1 MDEAP
6 HSRDMETEEVTVPST
21 EAEPADEAPTPTT
34 GDAEETSFDEPGS
47 DVEETLAAD
56 QEREPAEEGQPLQE
70 PEPLEESAAA
80 ESPEA
85 PEEHPAPELVL
96 EREPEPAA
104 AAAGLTLDDMV
115 AEIKESQGAEEP
127 ASGETQDADGTEAAE
142 GEVAET
148 AESEAAEGE
157 GAEGATETVAEEGAE
172 GAVEGAPADA
182 AEAVATVEEAATE
195 SGLARER
202 MDTRVPFWV
211 YGGVWVVFAGA
222 MTYLLWPVS
231 AGLFTGS
238 SRYAI
243 FVLGGAGL
251 TVIGLFVGLAAWLTG
266 RSGAS
271 TEEKQGLTQAI
282 LLRTAGWMTVGVVL
296 WWIALI
302 ALDLHR
308 TGVIR

>member
-1 MDEAP
+1 
-6 HSRDMETEEVTVPST
+6 METEEVTVPST
-21 EAEPADEAPTPTT
+21 EAEPADEAPTPTPA
-34 GDAEETSFDEPGS
+34 DAEETSFDEPAS

-56 QEREPAEEGQPLQE
+56 QEPEPAEEGQPPQE
-70 PEPLEESAAA
+70 PETLEESAAAA

-96 EREPEPAA
+96 EKEPEPAA

-115 AEIKESQGAEEP
+115 AEIKESQGTEEP
-127 ASGETQDADGTEAAE
+127 APGETQDAEGTEAAQ

-157 GAEGATETVAEEGAE
+157 GVEGATETVAEEGAE

-182 AEAVATVEEAATE
+182 AEAVATAEEAANET
-195 SGLARER
+195 GPARDR
-202 MDTRVPFWV
+202 MDTCVPFWV
-211 YGGVWVVFAGA
+211 YGGVWVVFAGV

-251 TVIGLFVGLAAWLTG
+251 TVIGVFVGLAAWLTG
-266 RSGAS
+266 RSGTS
-271 TEEKQGLTQAI
+271 QEEKQGLTQAI
-282 LLRTAGWMTVGVVL
+282 LLRTAGWMTVGVAL

>member
-1 MDEAP
+1 
-6 HSRDMETEEVTVPST
+6 METEEVTVPPM
-21 EAEPADEAPTPTT
+21 EAEPADEEPTPTPPE
-34 GDAEETSFDEPGS
+34 AEETSFDEPGS

-56 QEREPAEEGQPLQE
+56 QDPESAEEPQPPAEPD
-70 PEPLEESAAA
+70 PLEEPPSV
-80 ESPEA
+80 EGLEA
-85 PEEHPAPELVL
+85 PEELEHPAPELVL
-96 EREPEPAA
+96 EKEPEPAPV
-104 AAAGLTLDDMV
+104 AAGLTLDDMV

-127 ASGETQDADGTEAAE
+127 AAGETQDAEGAEAAE
-142 GEVAET
+142 GE
-148 AESEAAEGE
+148 AAEIAEPEASEGE
-157 GAEGATETVAEEGAE
+157 VAEGATT
-172 GAVEGAPADA
+172 DA
-182 AEAVATVEEAATE
+182 AEAVEETVEEAATGT
-195 SGLARER
+195 GLARER
-202 MDTRVPFWV
+202 METRVPFWV
-211 YGGVWVVFAGA
+211 YGGVWVVFAGV

-266 RSGAS
+266 RSGTS
-271 TEEKQGLTQAI
+271 QEEKQGLTQAI